1 MKSLP
6 VVFASALLMPVVSL
20 AQSLEWAYPVQDNVM
35 VPSDI
40 TEDTVRTLPGSE
52 RSYTQREIGDH
63 WAPPDWF
70 PDDHEPYPDV
80 VANGDGERGPV
91 RACAVCHLASGS
103 GHPESSHLAGLPVE
117 YFMRQMTDFASG
129 ARVDRFW
136 MNPIAEHISDADA
149 RAAAE
154 YFAGLPPLDWID
166 VVEADT
172 VPMTSTGDGRMH
184 FVHPDGSTQ
193 ELGMR
198 IIETPNEPDFA
209 TARHPYAQFTAYVPV
224 GSVARGELLATTG
237 DGGTTV
243 PCAICHGEGLR
254 GIGEIPRLAGVSA
267 LYTVRQLND
276 FRNGTRKG
284 PSAPLMHATVV
295 NLTDED
301 IVALAAYLVS
311 LDP

>member
-1 MKSLP
+1 MKLFSVALVP
-6 VVFASALLMPVVSL
+6 ALLLPGLSL

-40 TEDTVRTLPGSE
+40 TEDTVRTIPGSE
-52 RSYTQREIGDH
+52 RSYTQGEIDNH

-70 PDDHEPYPDV
+70 PDDHAPFPNI
-80 VANGDGERGPV
+80 VANGEGDYVRG
-91 RACAVCHLASGS
+91 CAACHLASGS

-117 YFMRQMTDFASG
+117 YFMRQMQDFASG
-129 ARVDRFW
+129 ARIDRFW
-136 MNPIAEHISDADA
+136 MNPMAEHISDADA
-149 RAAAE
+149 REAAE

-166 VVEADT
+166 VVEAET
-172 VPMTSTGDGRMH
+172 VPLTYTGDGRMH
-184 FVHPDGSTQ
+184 FVHPDGGTQ

-198 IIETPNEPDFA
+198 IIETPNEPEFA

-254 GIGEIPRLAGVSA
+254 GLGEIPRIAGVSA
-267 LYTVRQLND
+267 MYTVRQLND
-276 FRNGTRKG
+276 FKNGTRNG
-284 PSAPLMHATVV
+284 PASALMHATVV
-295 NLTDED
+295 NLTNED